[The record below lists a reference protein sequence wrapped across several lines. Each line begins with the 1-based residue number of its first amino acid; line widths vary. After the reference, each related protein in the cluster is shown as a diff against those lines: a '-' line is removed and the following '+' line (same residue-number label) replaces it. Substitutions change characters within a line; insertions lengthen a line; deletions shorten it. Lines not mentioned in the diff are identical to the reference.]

1 MIGLGTIVNVFAII
15 FGGMFGLF
23 FGKRLKASMHET
35 LTKTAGL
42 AVLMLGL
49 GGTMEKMLQVT
60 KTGLSSKGSM
70 MLIFCLTIGA
80 MVGEWLDIEKRL
92 VQFGIFLKQKS
103 HSENDSQFLEAFVTS
118 SLTVCIGAMAVVG
131 AFEDGLHHNYAILFA
146 KAILDFI
153 IILIMASSMGKG
165 SLFSFIPVGIF
176 QGSLTLLAHYLAP
189 LISNQGLSQ
198 LSFIGSILIFCVGV
212 NLFFGPKIKVANLLP
227 SLILALLWQW

>member
-1 MIGLGTIVNVFAII
+1 
-15 FGGMFGLF
+15 
-23 FGKRLKASMHET
+23 
-35 LTKTAGL
+35 
-42 AVLMLGL
+42 
-49 GGTMEKMLQVT
+49 MLQVT

-92 VQFGIFLKQKS
+92 VQFGTFLKLKS
-103 HSENDSQFLEAFVTS
+103 HSENDHQFLDAFVTS

-146 KAILDFI
+146 KSILDFI

-176 QGSLTLLAHYLAP
+176 QVSLTLLAHLAP

-198 LSFIGSILIFCVGV
+198 LSFIGSILIFLSVSICF
-212 NLFFGPKIKVANLLP
+212 LDRKLR
-227 SLILALLWQW
+227 

>member
-1 MIGLGTIVNVFAII
+1 MIGLGTIVNVLAII
-15 FGGMFGLF
+15 IGGILGIF
-23 FGKRLKASMHET
+23 FGKQLKASMQET

-60 KTGLSSKGSM
+60 KTGLNSQGSM
-70 MLIFCLTIGA
+70 MLIFCLTLGA
-80 MVGEWLDIEKRL
+80 MIREWIDIEKRII
-92 VQFGIFLKQKS
+92 QFGAFLKQKS
-103 HSENDSQFLEAFVTS
+103 HSEDDHQFLEAFVTS

-131 AFEDGLHHNYAILFA
+131 SFEDGLHHNYSILFA

-227 SLILALLWQW
+227 SLIFALFWHW

>member
-1 MIGLGTIVNVFAII
+1 
-15 FGGMFGLF
+15 
-23 FGKRLKASMHET
+23 
-35 LTKTAGL
+35 
-42 AVLMLGL
+42 
-49 GGTMEKMLQVT
+49 
-60 KTGLSSKGSM
+60 

-92 VQFGIFLKQKS
+92 VQFGTFLKQKS

-118 SLTVCIGAMAVVG
+118 SLTVCIG

-153 IILIMASSMGKG
+153 IILIMASSMEKG

>member
-1 MIGLGTIVNVFAII
+1 M
-15 FGGMFGLF
+15 
-23 FGKRLKASMHET
+23 
-35 LTKTAGL
+35 
-42 AVLMLGL
+42 
-49 GGTMEKMLQVT
+49 
-60 KTGLSSKGSM
+60 
-70 MLIFCLTIGA
+70 
-80 MVGEWLDIEKRL
+80 
-92 VQFGIFLKQKS
+92 
-103 HSENDSQFLEAFVTS
+103 TS

-198 LSFIGSILIFCVGV
+198 LSFIGYILIFCVGV
-212 NLFFGPKIKVANLLP
+212 NLFFGPKIKAANLLP

>member
-1 MIGLGTIVNVFAII
+1 M
-15 FGGMFGLF
+15 
-23 FGKRLKASMHET
+23 
-35 LTKTAGL
+35 
-42 AVLMLGL
+42 
-49 GGTMEKMLQVT
+49 
-60 KTGLSSKGSM
+60 
-70 MLIFCLTIGA
+70 
-80 MVGEWLDIEKRL
+80 
-92 VQFGIFLKQKS
+92 
-103 HSENDSQFLEAFVTS
+103 TS

-176 QGSLTLLAHYLAP
+176 QGSLTLLAQYLAP

-212 NLFFGPKIKVANLLP
+212 NLFFWTENKGCESTAEFDIGTTLAMVKEMCFRGLSKGHFFFCFERIRKIIKKFRKLTEKLKN
-227 SLILALLWQW
+227 I

>member
-1 MIGLGTIVNVFAII
+1 MQ
-15 FGGMFGLF
+15 
-23 FGKRLKASMHET
+23 ET
-35 LTKTAGL
+35 LTKIAGL

-92 VQFGIFLKQKS
+92 VQFGTFLKQKS

-131 AFEDGLHHNYAILFA
+131 AFEDGLYHNYAILFA

-212 NLFFGPKIKVANLLP
+212 NLFFGPKIKAANLLP